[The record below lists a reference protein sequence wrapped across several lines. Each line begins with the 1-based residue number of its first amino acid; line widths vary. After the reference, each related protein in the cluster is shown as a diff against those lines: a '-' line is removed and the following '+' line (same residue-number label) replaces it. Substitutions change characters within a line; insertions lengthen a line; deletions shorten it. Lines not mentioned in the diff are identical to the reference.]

1 MINQLI
7 GVKPMG
13 FNNVNIICAA
23 LLVLFVVFGFSCSVA
38 AAATDQAAW
47 IQSNDSTLKFT
58 FLEATIHVKIKNNND
73 HAEFFKISQQYTGDG
88 TVSPLIDWKVIST
101 DPPALR
107 MINSI
112 NPGGDLGWEIDSH
125 QTRAVTFTM
134 VETSPPTPFFI
145 QREGTANTFW
155 PIIDDPGLTATW
167 FLPDEIDYL
176 NPNLELQLWQG
187 HFFFFLKNMEKSGP
201 RVEGNVRAPIVP
213 INSFLI
219 ASNPTVDFIDN
230 ENPSAQTA
238 AWDVTLF
245 PGQTKSYSYT
255 YQWPTGKTVTPA
267 NRQSASTRI
276 NAGDLVAVDPNNN
289 TTNNSSS
296 IPTKDTGVPFGLL
309 IVGAI
314 VIVAGIGYAKFLR

>member
-1 MINQLI
+1 
-7 GVKPMG
+7 MG
-13 FNNVNIICAA
+13 FNNVNIICTT
-23 LLVLFVVFGFSCSVA
+23 LIVLFVVLGFSCSIA
-38 AAATDQAAW
+38 AAANDQATW

-58 FLEATIHVKIKNNND
+58 FLEATIHVQIKNNAD

-107 MINSI
+107 MINSV

-125 QTRAVTFTM
+125 QTRAVTFTL
-134 VETSPPTPFFI
+134 VETSPPTPFYI
-145 QREGTANTFW
+145 QTGDTANTFW

-176 NPNLELQLWQG
+176 NPDLDLQLWQG

-201 RVEGNVRAPIVP
+201 RVEGNVMAPIVP
-213 INSFLI
+213 INSFLT
-219 ASNPTVDFIDN
+219 ASNPTVDFINN
-230 ENPSAQTA
+230 ENPNAQTA
-238 AWDVTLF
+238 AWDVTLY

-255 YQWPTGKTVTPA
+255 YQWPTGKTVTPV

-276 NAGDLVAVDPNNN
+276 NAGDLDPVDPNS
-289 TTNNSSS
+289 TQNSSS
-296 IPTKDTGVPFGLL
+296 IPTKNTGVPIGLL
-309 IVGAI
+309 LVGAI
-314 VIVAGIGYAKFLR
+314 VIVAGIVYSKFLR